1 MGWPCGQPAV
11 HPIVQ
16 APPRRR
22 PCHHH
27 RRAACASRAG
37 EGDVRRRALRRAPR
51 HRVGDRPWVGLCM
64 IASLDGS
71 TVVAGKSGGLSNP
84 DDVAVLATLRR
95 AADAIVV
102 GASTV
107 RQEGYGPPKKAGQR
121 IGVVSASGN
130 VDPASELFRSG
141 AGFLIMPEDGP
152 PPPRAIE
159 VVRAGRGRVDLAL
172 ALARLD
178 EVMARPDVHPGRGRP
193 SPQRVAARCRLH
205 RRARPDRVTHPRRR
219 HRGEAHGRRPPD
231 RRRLRPRPRRR
242 RRSLVPLHPLVAP
255 ALTGQPPVAS
265 LPRSS
270 ISRWKSAAASKF
282 L

>member
-1 MGWPCGQPAV
+1 MAV
-11 HPIVQ
+11 WATGRSSDVQ

-22 PCHHH
+22 
-27 RRAACASRAG
+27 RVIITT
-37 EGDVRRRALRRAPR
+37 VRRVHPEPAREMSVDELYAEPPR

-84 DDVAVLATLRR
+84 DDVAILATLRR

-107 RQEGYGPPKKAGQR
+107 RQEGYGPPKKPGQR
-121 IGVVSASGN
+121 IGVVSATGN

-141 AGFLIMPEDGP
+141 AGFLVMPEDGP

-178 EVMARPDVHPGRGRP
+178 EVMAAPRFIQAEGGPHLNGSLLDADCIDELDLTVSPILAGGAGRRLTAGGRP
-193 SPQRVAARCRLH
+193 TVAGFDLAH
-205 RRARPDRVTHPRRR
+205 VVVDDRSFLYTRWLRRR
-219 HRGEAHGRRPPD
+219 
-231 RRRLRPRPRRR
+231 
-242 RRSLVPLHPLVAP
+242 
-255 ALTGQPPVAS
+255 
-265 LPRSS
+265 
-270 ISRWKSAAASKF
+270 
-282 L
+282 